1 MKEFHPEQL
10 KKLTGTLPKV
20 DLNVDNFELWMTV
33 MSAVESADQIWWWII
48 VVMVHIHHSQP
59 LKIKFGTNHFL
70 GSETFGPIQYREGVN
85 NICMEKGYYRGV
97 TFSDNWSFW
106 WWVGALVCTN
116 HHYQVSRA
124 LGLIICTPEYKMLV
138 QNGQKRHFQPT
149 PNIFFAHIFLDFF
162 LLKS

>member
-1 MKEFHPEQL
+1 MCDVRQNLNTLLVLFFHFYF
-10 KKLTGTLPKV
+10 
-20 DLNVDNFELWMTV
+20 DF
-33 MSAVESADQIWWWII
+33 
-48 VVMVHIHHSQP
+48 
-59 LKIKFGTNHFL
+59 
-70 GSETFGPIQYREGVN
+70 RVN

-149 PNIFFAHIFLDFF
+149 HNILFTHIFLYQILSLGFRFF
-162 LLKS
+162 HDSWRKDLISHFNKFELFVVVNFAGI

>member
-1 MKEFHPEQL
+1 MEKTLVIYGSRNLTPMQI
-10 KKLTGTLPKV
+10 KKFQNSLNLLTLIYISEIRIELPKIWF
-20 DLNVDNFELWMTV
+20 L
-33 MSAVESADQIWWWII
+33 MSRS
-48 VVMVHIHHSQP
+48 
-59 LKIKFGTNHFL
+59 L
-70 GSETFGPIQYREGVN
+70 TFN

-149 PNIFFAHIFLDFF
+149 PNILFAHIFLDFF